1 MYSCGMVLGIGKN
14 SGEAFLKAQEATGTP
29 LPSEGTVFISVNDYD
44 KSELVEVSR
53 AFHTAGFSIVATR
66 GCARLIENAGIPV
79 EVVKKLYEG
88 RPNVLDL
95 MINQKIQIVINTP
108 TDTESVAD
116 DSYIRKAA
124 VKLSIAYMTT
134 MAAAKAAAGGLTDKE
149 RA

>member
-1 MYSCGMVLGIGKN
+1 M
-14 SGEAFLKAQEATGTP
+14 
-29 LPSEGTVFISVNDYD
+29 
-44 KSELVEVSR
+44 
-53 AFHTAGFSIVATR
+53 
-66 GCARLIENAGIPV
+66 
-79 EVVKKLYEG
+79 
-88 RPNVLDL
+88 LDL
-95 MINQKIQIVINTP
+95 MINQKVQIVINTP